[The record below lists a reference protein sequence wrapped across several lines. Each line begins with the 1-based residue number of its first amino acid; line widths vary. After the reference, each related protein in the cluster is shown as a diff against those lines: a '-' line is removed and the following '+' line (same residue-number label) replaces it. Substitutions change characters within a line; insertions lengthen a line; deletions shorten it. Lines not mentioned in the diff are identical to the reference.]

1 MDEVA
6 RLAGVSH
13 QTVSRVLN
21 DVPSVRP
28 ETRRRVLDA
37 VEALG
42 YRRNVAAR
50 LLASA
55 RSNVVGVVTYGT
67 AQYGPASVILG
78 LQAAA
83 RTTPYELTFVG
94 VSDISK
100 DSFRAAVNQ
109 LLDRSVECLVLVL
122 PHRSV
127 LRWGRELEMDIP
139 VVVVE
144 GDLSAAPL
152 TAGVDQATGARMA
165 TRHLLDLGHETVA
178 HLAGPPDWVEA
189 RARRDGWLMELEDQG
204 RPVLSVRWGGDWSAR
219 SGYETGRKLVREPRV
234 TAVFAANDQ
243 MALGLIHALR
253 EAGKRVP
260 EHVSVVGF
268 DDLPEAPYFAP
279 PLTTI
284 RQEFPELGRRAME
297 LVQRVLD
304 GENDAA
310 VPLVEPSLVVRSST
324 IPPGA
329 SLG

>member
-6 RLAGVSH
+6 LLAGVSH

-21 DVPSVRP
+21 DFPGVRP
-28 ETRRRVLDA
+28 ETRKRVLEA

-42 YRRNVAAR
+42 YRRNIAAR

-55 RSNVVGVVTYGT
+55 RSKVVGVVTYGT

-83 RTTPYELTFVG
+83 RTTPYELTVIG
-94 VSDISK
+94 VSDISH
-100 DSFRAAVNQ
+100 DSFRAAVNR
-109 LLDRSVECLVLVL
+109 LLERSVECLVLVL

-127 LRWGRELEMDIP
+127 LRWGRELELGIP

-144 GDLSAAPL
+144 GDMSAAPL
-152 TAGVDQATGARMA
+152 TAGVDQMEGARLA

-178 HLAGPPDWVEA
+178 HLTGPPDWLEA
-189 RARRDGWLMELEDQG
+189 LARRDGWRAELEEQG
-204 RPVLSVRWGGDWSAR
+204 RPVPPLRWGGDWSAR
-219 SGYETGRKLVREPRV
+219 SGYETGRSLAREPRV

-260 EHVSVVGF
+260 EDVSVVGF

-304 GENDAA
+304 GESDAA
-310 VPLVEPSLVVRSST
+310 VPLVDPSLVVRSST
-324 IPPGA
+324 ARPTTG
-329 SLG
+329 